1 MRRVFA
7 LGLAALVLAAAGP
20 VSIELPVADAL
31 FADVRG
37 GPSADTIN
45 NNCLACHST
54 EMVTNQPRLTAAEW
68 AASVAKMRSVYKA
81 PVDPAD
87 DASIVAWLVAMQ
99 AERGANA
106 AGS

>member
-1 MRRVFA
+1 MKRVLA
-7 LGLAALVLAAAGP
+7 LGIGAAMLAAAGP
-20 VSIELPVADAL
+20 VSIELPVADAM
-31 FADVRG
+31 FPEIAG
-37 GPSADTIN
+37 GPSADAIN

-87 DASIVAWLVAMQ
+87 DAAIVAWLVAMQ
-99 AERGANA
+99 GR
-106 AGS
+106 